1 MAEIDI
7 IEYRKSLSEL
17 CEILKHIPIEA
28 RNKIPYEELKF
39 YENNRDF
46 NYKYIYD
53 QSRSLTEQK
62 LMDMTIMLIANI
74 YINYWAENKEKLQL
88 RDKKI
93 LYQIEEQKKIYNTN
107 DLFKKNKKNNEP
119 KINVENCKELTVTK
133 KENIINKIIKKI
145 KGLINLT

>member
-1 MAEIDI
+1 
-7 IEYRKSLSEL
+7 
-17 CEILKHIPIEA
+17 
-28 RNKIPYEELKF
+28 
-39 YENNRDF
+39 
-46 NYKYIYD
+46 
-53 QSRSLTEQK
+53 
-62 LMDMTIMLIANI
+62 MLIANI

>member
-28 RNKIPYEELKF
+28 RNKIPDEELKF

-119 KINVENCKELTVTK
+119 KINVENCKELTVNK

>member
-28 RNKIPYEELKF
+28 RNKIPDEELKF

-107 DLFKKNKKNNEP
+107 DLFKKIRKITNLKLTSKTVKNSLLP
-119 KINVENCKELTVTK
+119 K
-133 KENIINKIIKKI
+133 KKI
-145 KGLINLT
+145 

>member
-28 RNKIPYEELKF
+28 RNKIPDEELKF

-74 YINYWAENKEKLQL
+74 YINYWAENK
-88 RDKKI
+88 
-93 LYQIEEQKKIYNTN
+93 
-107 DLFKKNKKNNEP
+107 
-119 KINVENCKELTVTK
+119 
-133 KENIINKIIKKI
+133 
-145 KGLINLT
+145 

>member
-28 RNKIPYEELKF
+28 RNKIPDEELKF

-133 KENIINKIIKKI
+133 KENIIKKI

>member
-1 MAEIDI
+1 MEDIDI
-7 IEYRKSLSEL
+7 AEYKKSLSEL
-17 CEILKHIPIEA
+17 YEILKHLPIEA
-28 RNKIPYEELKF
+28 RNKIPDEELKF

-133 KENIINKIIKKI
+133 KENIINKIIKKN
-145 KGLINLT
+145 KGFN

>member
-28 RNKIPYEELKF
+28 RNKIPDEELKF